1 MAPVIIVAAAA
12 AAVDQVALLNGTI
25 AGLAGITPASGFVD
39 NQGSLALGFLIGLST
54 CE

>member
-1 MAPVIIVAAAA
+1 MAIVVAAA
-12 AAVDQVALLNGTI
+12 DQVALLNGTI

-39 NQGSLALGFLIGLST
+39 NQGSLALGFLIGLCT